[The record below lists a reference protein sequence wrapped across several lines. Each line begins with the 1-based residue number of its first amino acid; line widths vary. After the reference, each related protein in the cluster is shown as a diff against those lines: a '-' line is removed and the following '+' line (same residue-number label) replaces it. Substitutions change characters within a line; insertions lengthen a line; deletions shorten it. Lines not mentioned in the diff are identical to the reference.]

1 MNPRDDAKL
10 LRASPVRID
19 TDKVHLR
26 TDTSE
31 DRASEFIK
39 MTKPHVLLR
48 VIAAHEMN
56 QAIIFCRTKLD
67 CDNLEAF
74 LERSLACDRRAF
86 PAGDAGSEK
95 PPQLVSLSVVLHS
108 DKTQEERAR
117 NLERFKK
124 GLARFLIT
132 TDVAARGIDVGEV
145 PYVISKIIFHPPPP
159 PTFRPRAY
167 SMIFF

>member
-19 TDKVHLR
+19 TDGVHLR
-26 TDTSE
+26 TETSE

-48 VIAAHEMN
+48 VIAAHEMG

-86 PAGDAGSEK
+86 PAGDTATAAE
-95 PPQLVSLSVVLHS
+95 PLAPVSLAVVLHS

-132 TDVAARGIDVGEV
+132 TDVAARGIDIGEV
-145 PYVISKIIFHPPPP
+145 PYVISNNKKKVF
-159 PTFRPRAY
+159 
-167 SMIFF
+167 S

>member
-19 TDKVHLR
+19 TDGVHLR
-26 TDTSE
+26 TETSE

-48 VIAAHEMN
+48 VIAAHEMG

-86 PAGDAGSEK
+86 PAGDAAEPSA
-95 PPQLVSLSVVLHS
+95 PVSLAVVLHS

-117 NLERFKK
+117 NLEHFKK

-132 TDVAARGIDVGEV
+132 TDVAARGIDIGEV
-145 PYVISKIIFHPPPP
+145 PYVISNNNKKSFIQS
-159 PTFRPRAY
+159 FRY
-167 SMIFF
+167 NFYFILLF